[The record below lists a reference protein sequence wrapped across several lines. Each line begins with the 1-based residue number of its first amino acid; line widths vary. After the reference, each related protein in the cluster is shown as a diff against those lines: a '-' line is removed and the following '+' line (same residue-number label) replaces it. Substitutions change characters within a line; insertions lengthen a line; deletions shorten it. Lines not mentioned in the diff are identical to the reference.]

1 MSETAQD
8 TSGSED
14 QTTQEGAKKDSIG
27 TQVGKMLSTTGKSK
41 EHFQYPLKRSGKE
54 DSLLIR
60 CVKYKPPS
68 KKNGPI
74 VKNIGSGKLMQFTE
88 GTDNK
93 IGSNEQS
100 VMGEDGKI
108 YNPGDTVPI
117 GAPVQ
122 TFKRKFSVDNFN
134 SFSEGV
140 DKRYNQH
147 QKDYSGNTYNTD
159 TQFYV
164 ELPIPK
170 QIGDNKSV
178 DWGENSMNMFQ
189 MTAFNMAAQPGT
201 IAQDVK
207 GVINGLQDG
216 NIDLEGAG
224 FEGMSEITGAI
235 QASLAGMAVNVFGG
249 NTTTNQYLSRASG
262 KILNGNQE
270 LLFNGPKL
278 REFAFDF
285 TFTPR
290 SKDESKRA
298 LDIIRKLKQHM
309 SPRAGEEMAKTGS
322 EGLFIDSPD
331 LFLLR
336 YLSAGEDHPFLNSFK
351 PCALTSLSVNYSAG
365 GVYASYGSGG
375 DSTPVHMKVNM
386 IFKETNPVYFEDYNK
401 NVPGV
406 GF

>member
-8 TSGSED
+8 KSGSD
-14 QTTQEGAKKDSIG
+14 QQTTQEGAKTDSIG
-27 TQVGKMLSTTGKSK
+27 TEVGKLLTTTGKSK
-41 EHFQYPLKRSGKE
+41 EHLQYPLKRSGKE

-74 VKNIGSGKLMQFTE
+74 MKNKGTGEQLMFAE
-88 GTDNK
+88 GTDNVLK
-93 IGSNEQS
+93 QNDMSL
-100 VMGEDGKI
+100 MGEKGKI

-117 GAPVQ
+117 GVPVQ
-122 TFKRKFSVDNFN
+122 TFKKAFDAQAFN
-134 SFSEGV
+134 SFSKGM

-147 QKDYSGNTYNTD
+147 QKDYSGDTYNTD

-189 MTAFNMAAQPGT
+189 MTAFNMASQPGT
-201 IAQDVK
+201 IVQDVQN
-207 GVINGLQDG
+207 VVSSLQSG
-216 NIDLEGAG
+216 NLELEGAG
-224 FEGMSEITGAI
+224 IEGMSEITGAI

-249 NTTTNQYLSRASG
+249 NTTPNQYLSRASG
-262 KILNGNQE
+262 KVLNGNQE

-290 SKDESKRA
+290 SKDEADRA
-298 LDIIRKLKQHM
+298 LKIIRKLKQHM
-309 SPRAGEEMAKTGS
+309 SPRAGDEVTTTGS

-365 GVYASYGSGG
+365 GVYASYG

-386 IFKETNPVYFEDYNK
+386 IFKETNPVYFEDYNDELVK
-401 NVPGV
+401 GV